1 MFRFA
6 WIGILFCSTL
16 ALAQESPAIVA
27 GKKIWDK
34 APHNAFTDLV
44 FFKDRWFCVFREGKG
59 HVSPDGA
66 LRVISSA
73 DGEKWDSVALVSSKN
88 SDLRDAKITITPD
101 GQLMLCGAE
110 ATHDKSK
117 KTHQSL
123 AWFSKDGR
131 VWSEKHKIG
140 DPDFWLWRV
149 TWHKGKAYGIGY
161 GCAKDQSVRLYSSS
175 DGKKFDTLVP
185 KLFDVGYP
193 NETSIVFDG
202 DTAYCLLR
210 RDGKPNTGLLGVSL
224 APFTTWE
231 WKDLKTKIGG
241 PHMILLP
248 DGRIV
253 AAVRLYDKKVRTAL
267 CWVDPKAATI
277 TEFLS
282 LPSGGDTSYAG
293 LVFNQGLLWI
303 SYYSSHEGKTN
314 IYYSKVKLPPVVT
327 KTNPIQSS
335 DHALIEQI
343 LSNNSLDRN
352 SLINNLKDEY
362 LKNTVKKYLLEI
374 EKAAEDSKRF
384 LVLKKDVEEIG
395 GTVMFD
401 LAGPNQLRKAVGH
414 EAMTLFDI
422 PVFINLNDGVNP
434 GKGKGTINKKVN
446 DAWISKI
453 AGFKTIRR
461 LDLSN
466 CEVHLEAMKQV
477 ATLTGLETLSL
488 TLCPVTDDD
497 LAPLASLVELRDFSL
512 ASTPCTGEGFKNL
525 KSLKNLRNLN
535 MHHAKT
541 NDAGLKAIV
550 GIGDLERLWM
560 AHTHFTDASLEHLSS
575 HKHLNRIGI
584 GSTELGSTGKMIAGL
599 TTLPITELDLFD
611 GQCTDEALFLAA
623 KIKSLRSISLN
634 SGKVSVTDAPLEDLS
649 KLPFLE
655 EFKIS
660 GANLTDAGLMKLAAI
675 KKLRKISLSGVKG
688 VTPKGIEQL
697 KSTRPDL
704 IIEGQ

>member
-1 MFRFA
+1 
-6 WIGILFCSTL
+6 
-16 ALAQESPAIVA
+16 
-27 GKKIWDK
+27 
-34 APHNAFTDLV
+34 
-44 FFKDRWFCVFREGKG
+44 
-59 HVSPDGA
+59 
-66 LRVISSA
+66 
-73 DGEKWDSVALVSSKN
+73 
-88 SDLRDAKITITPD
+88 
-101 GQLMLCGAE
+101 
-110 ATHDKSK
+110 
-117 KTHQSL
+117 
-123 AWFSKDGR
+123 
-131 VWSEKHKIG
+131 
-140 DPDFWLWRV
+140 
-149 TWHKGKAYGIGY
+149 
-161 GCAKDQSVRLYSSS
+161 
-175 DGKKFDTLVP
+175 
-185 KLFDVGYP
+185 
-193 NETSIVFDG
+193 
-202 DTAYCLLR
+202 
-210 RDGKPNTGLLGVSL
+210 
-224 APFTTWE
+224 
-231 WKDLKTKIGG
+231 
-241 PHMILLP
+241 
-248 DGRIV
+248 
-253 AAVRLYDKKVRTAL
+253 
-267 CWVDPKAATI
+267 
-277 TEFLS
+277 
-282 LPSGGDTSYAG
+282 
-293 LVFNQGLLWI
+293 
-303 SYYSSHEGKTN
+303 
-314 IYYSKVKLPPVVT
+314 
-327 KTNPIQSS
+327 
-335 DHALIEQI
+335 
-343 LSNNSLDRN
+343 
-352 SLINNLKDEY
+352 
-362 LKNTVKKYLLEI
+362 
-374 EKAAEDSKRF
+374 
-384 LVLKKDVEEIG
+384 
-395 GTVMFD
+395 
-401 LAGPNQLRKAVGH
+401 
-414 EAMTLFDI
+414 
-422 PVFINLNDGVNP
+422 
-434 GKGKGTINKKVN
+434 
-446 DAWISKI
+446 
-453 AGFKTIRR
+453 
-461 LDLSN
+461 
-466 CEVHLEAMKQV
+466 MKQV